1 MSCRGWHFPLGR
13 WGEGGETREEEGVRP
28 GCGAAIFLLFPPHGL
43 SAVLPTSGT
52 TFSQEPEPIMLEVA
66 LLCMHSTSMVSM
78 GTTQKEDARILGS
91 LWPWINNGL
100 DASEEPR
107 AFSLCLL

>member
-1 MSCRGWHFPLGR
+1 
-13 WGEGGETREEEGVRP
+13 
-28 GCGAAIFLLFPPHGL
+28 
-43 SAVLPTSGT
+43 
-52 TFSQEPEPIMLEVA
+52 MLEVA

-100 DASEEPR
+100 DASEKPR